1 MDHFLVLVISVVFT
15 VVLFGGQSAYWALVT
30 KRQNE
35 EAEVIRR
42 LGISN
47 EGAVDDIFS
56 ANKEDAVAN
65 MLGSF
70 GAHLKRVLAS
80 AEDVQTVGQLLAK
93 MAILGFFA
101 SALVIIFMNN
111 VAAGLSLGSVAF
123 VVPYISLRRAASSR
137 ANELL
142 AQLPDALSL
151 QARSLQAGLGLLE
164 TFRNVSE
171 EMPAPVASEFGRV
184 FEEIRLGREYR
195 EALGNLVLRNPGIF
209 DLRLF
214 VSSILLQRETGG
226 NLLDIL
232 DNISNTIRERF
243 VFKAKVK
250 AMTSEARASGMI
262 LGSMPLVVALLI
274 TLVNPDY
281 MTPLVTDPIGNLILG
296 GAICLYATGA
306 IIMYNLS
313 SVDV

>member
-1 MDHFLVLVISVVFT
+1 
-15 VVLFGGQSAYWALVT
+15 
-30 KRQNE
+30 
-35 EAEVIRR
+35 
-42 LGISN
+42 
-47 EGAVDDIFS
+47 
-56 ANKEDAVAN
+56 

-101 SALVIIFMNN
+101 SALIIIFMKNI
-111 VAAGLSLGSVAF
+111 AAGASLGSVAF
-123 VVPYISLRRAASSR
+123 VIPYIRLRRAASSR

-226 NLLDIL
+226 NLIDIL